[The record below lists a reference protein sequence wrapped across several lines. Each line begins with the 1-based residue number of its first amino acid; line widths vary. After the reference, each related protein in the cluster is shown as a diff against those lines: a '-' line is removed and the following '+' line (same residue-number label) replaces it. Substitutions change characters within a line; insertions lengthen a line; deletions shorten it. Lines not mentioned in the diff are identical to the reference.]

1 MPVVKGMNDV
11 IYMGPH
17 LIYSYG
23 AHLVY
28 VEIDRLTGEA
38 EVKDY
43 LAVTDAG
50 RVINPQVF
58 EQQIQGAIAQGLGYA
73 LYEEYMVD
81 QGVHLTRDLAT
92 YIIPTSMDIPE
103 MTSIPVETIEESGP
117 FGMKGAGE
125 IAMSGPLPAVANAIY
140 DACGIRI
147 PRSPFTAEK
156 ILKELCKLSAI
167 IFAFFISKG

>member
-1 MPVVKGMNDV
+1 MPVVEGMNNV

-28 VEIDRLTGEA
+28 VEVDRLTGEI
-38 EVKDY
+38 EVKNY
-43 LAVTDAG
+43 VAVTDAG
-50 RVINPQVF
+50 KVINPQVY

-73 LYEEYMVD
+73 LYEDYKVD
-81 QGVHLTRDLAT
+81 KGEHLTPDLAT

-103 MTSIPVETIEESGP
+103 IISIPVETVENSGP
-117 FGMKGAGE
+117 FGMKGVGE
-125 IAMSGPLPAVANAIY
+125 IAMSGPVPAIANAIY

-147 PRSPFTAEK
+147 PNPPFTAEK
-156 ILKELCKLSAI
+156 ILKALTEPSA
-167 IFAFFISKG
+167 GVDNEYL